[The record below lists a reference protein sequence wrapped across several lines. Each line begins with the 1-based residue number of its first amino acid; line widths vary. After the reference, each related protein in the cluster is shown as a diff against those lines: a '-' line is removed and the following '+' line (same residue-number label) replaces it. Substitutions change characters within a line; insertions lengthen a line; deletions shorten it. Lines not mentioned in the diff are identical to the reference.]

1 MPTRNRTLFLILSIV
16 AAIGGCET
24 IPSRWVRPGAT
35 QQELWNDRSFC
46 IQKSDRLAI
55 AGAGSNS
62 SGRALLG
69 LIASNNSFVDCMEEL
84 GWQPESESLS
94 EETARIEVSGNG
106 DEEII
111 SECQQ
116 TASEIKQLMRITYRS
131 TSHCSI
137 GIWTG
142 DGTKILRLSNSARQV
157 GLRPGDTVI
166 RIGFAVNPT
175 ADDIANQIRNR
186 GPHDT
191 IDITVERGSE
201 NIEVTANCTDGLP
214 ASRQLISVFDAAS
227 ESRWADCIFRAH
239 KYDQEIG
246 YISSGPAFLRF
257 LCNECSRNSDTQL
270 LDATSVEF
278 LYRVA
283 ILKLEEARLSM
294 SFPKDISDG
303 FIEVI
308 ALFRDSGFD
317 LYANDI
323 DTMLEQVAAELDS
336 GEQPGSFI
344 GGIVNE

>member
-116 TASEIKQLMRITYRS
+116 ATSEIKQRMRITYRS

-137 GIWTG
+137 GIWSG

-157 GLRPGDTVI
+157 GLRSGDTVI

-175 ADDIANQIRNR
+175 ADDIVNQIRNR

-191 IDITVERGSE
+191 IDITVERNSE
-201 NIEVTANCTDGLP
+201 NTVITAACEDGLP
-214 ASRQLISVFDAAS
+214 ASRQLIAAFDAAS
-227 ESRWADCIFRAH
+227 EGRWADCIFRAH
-239 KYDQEIG
+239 KYEQAIG
-246 YISSGPAFLRF
+246 YTSSGSASLRG
-257 LCNECSRNSDTQL
+257 LCDECPRL
-270 LDATSVEF
+270 LANRPVGAADADLWYE
-278 LYRVA
+278 VA
-283 ILKLEEARLSM
+283 NLNLEEARLSR
-294 SFPKDISDG
+294 SLSQDLRDAL
-303 FIEVI
+303 IEVS
-308 ALFRDSGFD
+308 ALLRDSGFD

-323 DTMLEQVAAELDS
+323 DTMLAQVAAELDS
-336 GEQPGSFI
+336 GEQPSSFI